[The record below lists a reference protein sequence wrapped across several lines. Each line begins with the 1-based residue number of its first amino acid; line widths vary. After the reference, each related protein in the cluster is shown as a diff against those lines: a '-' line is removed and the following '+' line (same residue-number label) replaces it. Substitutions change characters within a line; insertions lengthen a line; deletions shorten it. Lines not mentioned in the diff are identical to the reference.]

1 MLTSEVT
8 VLCPSG
14 IEPDLYKLDR
24 DSTKSW
30 VELDRIRLLHLLLSW
45 YNRRKCHCIQP
56 QFMVEVDVSNASRY
70 PGGVE
75 RFRAFPFKT
84 LICKGYRASR
94 KGMRRFSQLHIW
106 NGVLRCEKLM
116 IEQNQ
121 QSATETGV
129 ITMTSAAENKVR
141 ELLKQENDP
150 TLGLR
155 IFVAG
160 GGCSGL
166 QYGMTLDEEQE
177 GDTVIS
183 IGDFKVFV
191 DDMSLGYITGSEV
204 DYVDSL
210 MGAGFTVNNPNAVS
224 SCGCGH
230 SFKTANDSG
239 EARGCGCS
247 H

>member
-1 MLTSEVT
+1 
-8 VLCPSG
+8 
-14 IEPDLYKLDR
+14 
-24 DSTKSW
+24 
-30 VELDRIRLLHLLLSW
+30 
-45 YNRRKCHCIQP
+45 
-56 QFMVEVDVSNASRY
+56 
-70 PGGVE
+70 
-75 RFRAFPFKT
+75 
-84 LICKGYRASR
+84 
-94 KGMRRFSQLHIW
+94 
-106 NGVLRCEKLM
+106 M

-121 QSATETGV
+121 QSMAETSILT
-129 ITMTSAAENKVR
+129 ITPAAADKVR
-141 ELLKQENDP
+141 ELLEQEND
-150 TLGLR
+150 TSLALR

-183 IGDFKVFV
+183 QGEFKVLV
-191 DDMSLGYITGSEV
+191 DEMSLGYINGCEV

-230 SFKTANDSG
+230 SFKTASGGG
-239 EARGCGCS
+239 EAKSCGCG

>member
-1 MLTSEVT
+1 
-8 VLCPSG
+8 
-14 IEPDLYKLDR
+14 
-24 DSTKSW
+24 
-30 VELDRIRLLHLLLSW
+30 
-45 YNRRKCHCIQP
+45 
-56 QFMVEVDVSNASRY
+56 
-70 PGGVE
+70 
-75 RFRAFPFKT
+75 
-84 LICKGYRASR
+84 
-94 KGMRRFSQLHIW
+94 
-106 NGVLRCEKLM
+106 M
-116 IEQNQ
+116 IEQNL
-121 QSATETGV
+121 QSAVDTSV
-129 ITMTSAAENKVR
+129 ITMTTAAAEKVR

-166 QYGMTLDEEQE
+166 QYGMTLDEEQD

-183 IGDFKVFV
+183 QGEFNVLV
-191 DDMSLGYITGSEV
+191 DEMSIGYITGSEV

-230 SFKTANDSG
+230 SFKTAEGGG
-239 EARGCGCS
+239 EARSCGCG

>member
-1 MLTSEVT
+1 
-8 VLCPSG
+8 
-14 IEPDLYKLDR
+14 
-24 DSTKSW
+24 
-30 VELDRIRLLHLLLSW
+30 
-45 YNRRKCHCIQP
+45 
-56 QFMVEVDVSNASRY
+56 
-70 PGGVE
+70 
-75 RFRAFPFKT
+75 
-84 LICKGYRASR
+84 
-94 KGMRRFSQLHIW
+94 
-106 NGVLRCEKLM
+106 M

-121 QSATETGV
+121 QAAIDTSV
-129 ITMTSAAENKVR
+129 ITMTSAAEDKVR

-177 GDTVIS
+177 GDTAIA
-183 IGDFKVFV
+183 IGGFKVFV

-230 SFKTANDSG
+230 SFKTADGGG